1 MFCFLGGFLVF
12 VFMYNLASTA
22 DEYLS
27 PSLEHIVVRFGISE
41 SLAGVTFL
49 AFGNGAP
56 DVFSSIATAMAA
68 AAGDASDNDPRVG
81 NNITAVSP
89 LLGSLVFLTTVVIS
103 LVNFVSKPDKMT
115 RVTPKFFLRDWFFLL
130 AVVIYELVLLLFVGR
145 VDLYSTLGFLGLYA
159 LFVTVVVW
167 TNKSEQGKN
176 DFIDAE
182 VE

>member
-1 MFCFLGGFLVF
+1 MTGGNNAGATVAFVFIGGFLVF

-56 DVFSSIATAMAA
+56 DVFSSIATASSA
-68 AAGDASDNDPRVG
+68 AAGDESKIDKTIG

-103 LVNFVSKPDKMT
+103 LVNLVSKPDRMT
-115 RVTPKFFLRDWFFLL
+115 RVTPKFFLRDWGFLL
-130 AVVIYELVLLLFVGR
+130 GVVIYELVLLCVVG
-145 VDLYSTLGFLGLYA
+145 
-159 LFVTVVVW
+159 
-167 TNKSEQGKN
+167 
-176 DFIDAE
+176 
-182 VE
+182 